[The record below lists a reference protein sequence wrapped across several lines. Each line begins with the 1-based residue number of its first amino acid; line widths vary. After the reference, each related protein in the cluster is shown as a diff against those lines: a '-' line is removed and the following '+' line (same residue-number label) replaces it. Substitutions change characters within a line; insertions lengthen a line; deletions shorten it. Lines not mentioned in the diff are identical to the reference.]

1 MRFLLQPHSAQQK
14 DTPVASAIIH
24 IFSFCV
30 ARAWHVAGVICGLF
44 IPEPQIRRKAF
55 ALHTPCTASS
65 TPRMEKCAPR
75 AGFFRR
81 SSWCADLHYQGAKNI
96 ACLYNLWIYTDDSPQ
111 WGERERDESSLSAA
125 RSSGSTHISA
135 AVLLF
140 MPVWVAGGWSG
151 GWVGWKRRKSARMS
165 SWPSA
170 HHWLQT
176 LNCTFLPFL
185 PPHACVCVSQRKR
198 EREIASVL

>member
-1 MRFLLQPHSAQQK
+1 MHSQQ
-14 DTPVASAIIH
+14 
-24 IFSFCV
+24 
-30 ARAWHVAGVICGLF
+30 
-44 IPEPQIRRKAF
+44 
-55 ALHTPCTASS
+55 HTPLG
-65 TPRMEKCAPR
+65 KVCAAPAFSDDHPDVLTYITR
-75 AGFFRR
+75 AQKILPAFITYGYILMTR
-81 SSWCADLHYQGAKNI
+81 HN
-96 ACLYNLWIYTDDSPQ
+96 
-111 WGERERDESSLSAA
+111 EERDESSLSAA

-176 LNCTFLPFL
+176 LYCTFLPFL
-185 PPHACVCVSQRKR
+185 PPHACVCVSRER
-198 EREIASVL
+198 EREIASVLEAPMVLKSCSPENEKPFQQHKIICCILKTIYQFRLFLCICLHFLFLLI